1 MKTTLILPDAL
12 VRRAKVRAAETG
24 MTLSAL
30 VAQALE
36 AVLMGAGEVRE
47 PIAGRQPYWA
57 RHKPLL
63 LRSRRKD
70 GKASDSMEIISED
83 RDGR

>member
-12 VRRAKVRAAETG
+12 VRQAKVRAAETG
-24 MTLSAL
+24 LTLSAL

-36 AVLMGAGEVRE
+36 TSLAAQGAVQEGPVRRAVWANHGF
-47 PIAGRQPYWA
+47 PIPNRKGGRGTDST
-57 RHKPLL
+57 KLI
-63 LRSRRKD
+63 
-70 GKASDSMEIISED
+70 SDD